1 MITVYG
7 ADSCEATQRVLR
19 HLRRLG
25 VMYSYRNVDTSAEAL
40 EQTRALNNG
49 RRRTPTIDIDGETLV
64 EPGSAVLT
72 RALIE
77 RGQITRAETTGRL
90 TARNVGDLDRAA
102 RFGGGLFDLIL
113 AWKVGR
119 RFGWPLAV
127 LGAYQ
132 VLTGAI
138 GWCPVYSV
146 AGISSLAGPL
156 DRPREAERDAWFV
169 SQAELAGLEDDAA
182 RLTAMSQ

>member
-7 ADSCEATQRVLR
+7 ADWCEDTQRAMR

-25 VMYSYRNVDTSAEAL
+25 VMYTYRNVDASPEAL
-40 EQTRALNNG
+40 EEAQALNNG
-49 RRRTPTIDIDGETLV
+49 RRRTPTIDVDGETLV
-64 EPGSAVLT
+64 APGNAVLT

-77 RGQITRAETTGRL
+77 RGQITPAEVSGRL
-90 TARNVGDLDRAA
+90 TARNVGDLDRAV
-102 RFGGGLFDLIL
+102 RLGGGLFNLVL

-119 RFGWPLAV
+119 RFGWPIAV
-127 LGAYQ
+127 LGACE

-138 GWCPVYSV
+138 GWCPVYAV

-156 DRPREAERDAWFV
+156 DRPREAERNAWFV
-169 SQAELAGLEDDAA
+169 SQAELGGVEDDAA